1 MFIDFLRLNVFD
13 IPRDSHLAHHGGDF
27 FATLSR
33 KLLRIVHALDT
44 RVIGQHDGANGKR
57 TCDRASAHF
66 IEPHSDAASCKFCL
80 EAVHALQ
87 ASRFRVFGGEA
98 ARGAFQGSFDPLAF
112 IGGKSAGKRL
122 VFRAIRGLQGFS
134 YFCKRSS
141 HSFPSFLGDDSFSMR
156 RSISHTQ
163 NGNGHRWNT
172 RAEYPDAWKMKQ
184 ERGPEGPLPKHQFGK
199 DLECLFLDLGS
210 LAHLVAQVV
219 QLGTTDLAVTH
230 DLDLLDLGGVHGEG
244 TLNAN
249 AEADLAD
256 GEGLAAGVAVTTD
269 NVALENLDALA
280 VTLGNAIVHLDRVA
294 DVERGDFLDLLLL
307 DSADDIHFVSFC

>member
-1 MFIDFLRLNVFD
+1 
-13 IPRDSHLAHHGGDF
+13 
-27 FATLSR
+27 
-33 KLLRIVHALDT
+33 
-44 RVIGQHDGANGKR
+44 
-57 TCDRASAHF
+57 
-66 IEPHSDAASCKFCL
+66 
-80 EAVHALQ
+80 
-87 ASRFRVFGGEA
+87 
-98 ARGAFQGSFDPLAF
+98 
-112 IGGKSAGKRL
+112 
-122 VFRAIRGLQGFS
+122 
-134 YFCKRSS
+134 
-141 HSFPSFLGDDSFSMR
+141 
-156 RSISHTQ
+156 
-163 NGNGHRWNT
+163 
-172 RAEYPDAWKMKQ
+172 MKQ

-199 DLECLFLDLGS
+199 DFECLFLDLGS
-210 LAHLVAQVV
+210 LAHRVAQVV

-256 GEGLAAGVAVTTD
+256 GEGLAAGVAVTTN

>member
-1 MFIDFLRLNVFD
+1 
-13 IPRDSHLAHHGGDF
+13 
-27 FATLSR
+27 
-33 KLLRIVHALDT
+33 
-44 RVIGQHDGANGKR
+44 
-57 TCDRASAHF
+57 
-66 IEPHSDAASCKFCL
+66 
-80 EAVHALQ
+80 
-87 ASRFRVFGGEA
+87 
-98 ARGAFQGSFDPLAF
+98 
-112 IGGKSAGKRL
+112 
-122 VFRAIRGLQGFS
+122 
-134 YFCKRSS
+134 
-141 HSFPSFLGDDSFSMR
+141 
-156 RSISHTQ
+156 
-163 NGNGHRWNT
+163 
-172 RAEYPDAWKMKQ
+172 MKQ

-199 DLECLFLDLGS
+199 DFLDLGS

-256 GEGLAAGVAVTTD
+256 GEGLAAGMAVTTN
-269 NVALENLDALA
+269 NVALDALA